1 MCKKKKTKIRIFYTL
16 SDTKVSNEPWYRL
29 TEWVVYVYCLLYFGV
44 IVAESWMLRV
54 RVEKR
59 KKTWRTS
66 SKHWKSR
73 IKHTEKQKWNE
84 KNRCDGA
91 MFAFTH
97 NKQFTPKVTY
107 LALSISNIFFLFFCY
122 FYSILHKI
130 LQCFIDCRQE
140 QVERC
145 EKICECRQNV
155 IFRNFQKHSV
165 YLDLQSFE
173 KRKNKI
179 KESTKSQV
187 FIYHRFYLLLLYF
200 AYYLLFDF
208 VVVNFRFPYVYDNVL
223 SFDCRFLLSFAV
235 FHCFILPFI
244 FVLLVNRAKN
254 ICFSSFG
261 FWLFDNVVR
270 WRYLLFFHTSSSFFF
285 LGRFYTERQVRSE
298 QSKIK

>member
-1 MCKKKKTKIRIFYTL
+1 
-16 SDTKVSNEPWYRL
+16 
-29 TEWVVYVYCLLYFGV
+29 
-44 IVAESWMLRV
+44 
-54 RVEKR
+54 
-59 KKTWRTS
+59 
-66 SKHWKSR
+66 
-73 IKHTEKQKWNE
+73 
-84 KNRCDGA
+84 
-91 MFAFTH
+91 MFAFTR
-97 NKQFTPKVTY
+97 NKQFTPKVKY

-270 WRYLLFFHTSSSFFF
+270 
-285 LGRFYTERQVRSE
+285 
-298 QSKIK
+298 